1 MIMNMKEETVNMV
14 TLLNGII
21 NLIQRP
27 QEDGEELSMWV
38 LERALIMRDELLLGM
53 GGEANE

>member
-1 MIMNMKEETVNMV
+1 MNNKQETVNMV

-38 LERALIMRDELLLGM
+38 LERALIMRDDILLGM
-53 GGEANE
+53 GDEDNE

>member
-1 MIMNMKEETVNMV
+1 MNMKEETVNMV

-38 LERALIMRDELLLGM
+38 LEKALIMRDEILLGM
-53 GGEANE
+53 GGEVNE

>member
-1 MIMNMKEETVNMV
+1 MNMKEETVNMV

-38 LERALIMRDELLLGM
+38 LERSFIMRDELLLGM